1 MAGVGGAALCKYDL
15 DNLNCSGKSIMYIT
29 SLDIWDY
36 IKKDLVVKAY
46 RHATYAAVIY
56 KIQQVILLAVFT
68 LVDKLNNM
76 FIIKEP
82 GKYFE
87 TFILREI

>member
-1 MAGVGGAALCKYDL
+1 
-15 DNLNCSGKSIMYIT
+15 MYIT